1 MYNFN
6 KDAHYFVQLSSCT
19 DYGFIS
25 MVDVGDTHWVE
36 CKLEPYE
43 FDGFKYKLYATPVD
57 SNLRGV
63 ERHRCY
69 YTSDFVSMLESG
81 LIIEKTSASQ
91 HIEKIEWI
99 EPLCGA
105 VYVHRSAEVVVD

>member
-1 MYNFN
+1 MYDFN
-6 KDAHYFVQLSSCT
+6 QDAHYFVQLGSRT

-25 MVDVGDTHWVE
+25 IVNVEDTHWVE

-43 FDGFKYKLYATPVD
+43 FDGFKYKLYVTPVD
-57 SNLRGV
+57 PNLRGV

-69 YTSDFVSMLESG
+69 YASDFESLVKSG
-81 LIIEKTSASQ
+81 CIVEKTSQSQ

-105 VYVHRSAEVVVD
+105 AYIHGFTEIVVD